1 MRLLALLLIFLQCIN
16 STAQES
22 TREYLS
28 KNMAVLDVND
38 NGDVSSFALLDSVL
52 EKNQVFFTGEM
63 HWTEGNFEI
72 KWKMLQYL
80 YHKAGARVLV
90 LEAPR
95 SFSYLLN
102 RYSALNDSAEYSYI
116 ARYASQGAKEE
127 IFFMNIF
134 HFNRNKPERERIILR
149 GIDREYNTFLSITAI
164 EDLLSKQEIPQG
176 LKYETSQLLTEKNRE
191 WADSLVKKLE
201 GDQKYR
207 EHFKG
212 TYNDLRSI
220 LRAIACK
227 DCDPPH
233 FNMKSDKWTVRE
245 DLMYNNF
252 VEAIREFEGEKFY
265 AQFGKNH
272 VYLKWPAQKR
282 IMPFQPFAMRMNSWN
297 DSPVRGKV
305 CSIVLEYDKI
315 PRYFAKT
322 DRKELKA
329 LSKAQF
335 TLFDLTGPASPFDS
349 VARSYSYLLHINYD
363 NNDELRYNRAN
374 DHYGYMKNKHYSV
387 YGLMVGYQQGRY
399 GAAEI
404 GYAVSMREMLKKNYI
419 FSSAAFFE
427 FNPDTDVH
435 SYRLAYYGGSDPFF
449 LGVSP
454 VYTTDYKWS
463 AFFVRP
469 EAGFKK
475 NLWSLTYS
483 YNLRIY
489 NKHIEQVNTHMLSLR
504 MMILLSKF

>member
-1 MRLLALLLIFLQCIN
+1 MRLITLALLIFHCIL
-16 STAQES
+16 SSAQEG
-22 TREYLS
+22 TREYLA

-38 NGDVSSFALLDSVL
+38 NGDVSSFALLDSAL
-52 EKNQVFFTGEM
+52 DKNEVFFTGEM

-72 KWKMLQYL
+72 KWKMMQYL

-127 IFFMNIF
+127 VFFMNIF
-134 HFNRNKPERERIILR
+134 HFNRSKPERERIILR
-149 GIDREYNTFLSITAI
+149 GIDREYNMFLAITAI
-164 EDLLSKQEIPQG
+164 EDLLGKQEIPAG
-176 LKYETSQLLTEKNRE
+176 LKYETSQLLSEKNRE
-191 WADSLVKKLE
+191 WADSLLRKLDGE
-201 GDQKYR
+201 QSYK
-207 EHFKG
+207 EHFKE
-212 TYNDLRSI
+212 TYNDLSGI

-233 FNMKSDKWTVRE
+233 FNMKSEKWTVRE

-252 VEAIREFEGEKFY
+252 VEAIKEFQGEKFY

-272 VYLKWPAQKR
+272 VFLKWPAQKKV
-282 IMPFQPFAMRMNSWN
+282 MPFQPFAMRLNSWS

-305 CSIVLEYDKI
+305 CSIVMEYGRI
-315 PRYFAKT
+315 PRYIDKAHREEL
-322 DRKELKA
+322 RK
-329 LSKAQF
+329 LSKGQF
-335 TLFDLTGPASPFDS
+335 TLFDLTGSSSPFDS
-349 VARSYSYLLHINYD
+349 VAQSYSYMLNIKFG

-387 YGLMVGYQQGRY
+387 YGLVAGYQRGKY
-399 GAAEI
+399 EAIEI
-404 GYAVSMREMLKKNYI
+404 GYSVSMKEMLKKNYI
-419 FSSAAFFE
+419 FSSAFLFE
-427 FNPDTDVH
+427 LNPKTDVH

-449 LGVSP
+449 VGASP
-454 VYTTDYKWS
+454 VYTTDYKCS
-463 AFFVRP
+463 AWFIRP

-489 NKHIEQVNTHMLSLR
+489 NKHIEEVNTHMLALR
-504 MMILLSKF
+504 MLIPLSKF